1 MSITKPTRFVAVGD
15 NHGDMVDEESF
26 LAVQQ
31 FIKDYKPTV
40 RVHLGDC
47 FDFRSL
53 RRGVG
58 NDAESAESLKADIKG
73 GIDFLNMFKPTV
85 YLWGNHEARLDNLI
99 SNSGSALVR
108 DYCEDVKTAINSAA
122 RKAGAKLILP
132 YHAEKG
138 IYRLGPVA
146 FGHGYSHGT
155 NAVVQQG
162 VHYADMGGGYICGH
176 IHRLEQV
183 NLQKHG
189 GGAAYSAGCLC
200 IKDAMSYASHRL
212 ATSRWGNGFA
222 YGYVDGNDWK
232 VYLAH
237 RVGKNWVWAKDL
249 NVWSPKN
256 K

>member
-1 MSITKPTRFVAVGD
+1 MSNNKPTRFVAVGD

-31 FIKDYKPTV
+31 FIKDYKPSV

-58 NDAESAESLKADIKG
+58 NDVESGESLKQDIES
-73 GIDFLNMFKPTV
+73 GIQFLNMYKPTA
-85 YLWGNHEARLDNLI
+85 YLWGNHEARLDNYI
-99 SNSGSALVR
+99 ANCGDATKR
-108 DYCEDVKTAINSAA
+108 DYAEIVKDKINSAA
-122 RKAGAKLILP
+122 RKAGAKTILP
-132 YHAEKG
+132 YHADKG

-146 FGHGYSHGT
+146 FAHGYSHGT
-155 NAVVQQG
+155 NAVIQQG
-162 VHYADMGGGYICGH
+162 IHYAETGGGFICGH

-200 IKDAMSYASHRL
+200 RTEDMAYSSMRL
-212 ATSRWGNGFA
+212 ATSRHGLGFA
-222 YGYVDGNDWK
+222 YGYVHDQDWK
-232 VYLAH
+232 VWLAH
-237 RVGKNWVWAKDL
+237 RVGKNWVWQSDL
-249 NVWSPKN
+249 NVWSPK
-256 K
+256 KK